1 MVRGEALLLDMDYD
15 EAVQDFRA
23 ALDLMPD
30 DDEHFREEKRELH
43 HNASE
48 TRWNSISQLQ
58 QLPIIIIV
66 PAAEAVAC
74 TRCRWRRT
82 KRAES

>member
-23 ALDLMPD
+23 AFDLVPD

-43 HNASE
+43 HKLQSTMQQQSA
-48 TRWNSISQLQ
+48 WNGG
-58 QLPIIIIV
+58 
-66 PAAEAVAC
+66 EKDMRFNEN
-74 TRCRWRRT
+74 TG
-82 KRAES
+82 